1 MLLLAADV
9 SGKGIMTTATE
20 SPQFDRSVCDLA
32 YLAVNQQPF
41 PHLIHDHFI
50 KPEIYEQLHRS
61 FPKCPPN
68 TGPTGYSLYWGD
80 KDYQKLLDRQA
91 AWRALFNC
99 FHSQTFID
107 WAREQFSPWW
117 SQLGCTID
125 LASARYVPYREDR
138 IDKDREKLRRVDHEP
153 DELWVRMDVY
163 QGHVGY
169 ARKTHVDHRRR
180 LLSMLIYFCDQ
191 QENEMVGGELLLHDA
206 AHDPVTRVVP
216 RHNLMVA
223 FPSAAQSHHSV
234 TPIQSLEAPRNYIQV
249 QISSS
254 VEIWDDSAE
263 ALKRKAR
270 YSPVMVYS
278 NHSRLN
284 RPAESTSPEQTVG
297 PELSLSP
304 RLDLEDSR
312 AKLLG
317 VLPGAADIT
326 VIRNGGP
333 MGDHLIHA
341 GVRQLFRGVDYREI
355 SLSQIDGAGGDLAIV
370 TGSGA
375 WCGTHQHLPPL
386 LPQIEKQFART
397 VVFPSSFDTSIS
409 TVAKILGRTRALVF
423 AREFVSY
430 EQIRNLCRADLAHDT
445 AFFFDFRQHRRP
457 GSGTLLA
464 LRKDGEALTETVP
477 PGNRDIAA
485 DCESL
490 DEFLWTIA
498 RHEVVKT
505 DRAHVM
511 IAAALL
517 GKEVYFS
524 ASNYHK
530 LPALAACSLQG
541 YPVSFVPD
549 LRVTL
554 MDEFSKERAQ
564 AEDGGSVGRETPVFT
579 SENDRLRALYD
590 ERGRVIDEILNS
602 RSFRIVS
609 AYWRLRSYLSGR
621 KR

>member
-1 MLLLAADV
+1 
-9 SGKGIMTTATE
+9 MTTATD
-20 SPQFDRSVCDLA
+20 SPQVDRSICDLA
-32 YLAVNQQPF
+32 HIAANEQPF

-50 KPEIYEQLHRS
+50 QPESYEQLRRS

-68 TGPTGYSLYWGD
+68 TGPTGYSLYWSD
-80 KDYQKLLDRQA
+80 KGYQKLLDSEP
-91 AWRALFNC
+91 AWKALFHS
-99 FHSQTFID
+99 FHSQAFID
-107 WAREQFSPWW
+107 WAREQFAPWW

-125 LASARYVPYREDR
+125 LANARYVPYREDR
-138 IDKDREKLRRVDHEP
+138 IDKDRETLRRVEHEP
-153 DELWVRMDVY
+153 EQLWVRMDIY

-169 ARKTHVDHRRR
+169 ARATHVDHRRR

-191 QENEMVGGELLLHDA
+191 RENQMEGGELLLHDA
-206 AHDPVTRVVP
+206 AGVPVAQVVP

-223 FPSAAQSHHSV
+223 FPCAAQSHHSV
-234 TPIQSLEAPRNYIQV
+234 PPIRSLAAPRNYIQV

-263 ALKRKAR
+263 ALKRRAR
-270 YSPVMVYS
+270 HSPAAAYPT
-278 NHSRLN
+278 HSLSSGS
-284 RPAESTSPEQTVG
+284 AASTSPDQTVG
-297 PELSLSP
+297 LEASAPP
-304 RLDLEDSR
+304 RLDLEESR

-317 VLPGAADIT
+317 ALRGAADIT
-326 VIRNGGP
+326 VIRNWGP
-333 MGDHLIHA
+333 LGDQLIHA
-341 GVRQLFRGVDYREI
+341 GVRQLLRGVDYREI
-355 SLSQIDGAGGDLAIV
+355 GLGQIDGARGDLAIV
-370 TGSGA
+370 TGGGA
-375 WCGTHQHLPPL
+375 WCGAHQHLPPL
-386 LPQIEKQFART
+386 LPRIEKQFART

-409 TVAKILGRTRALVF
+409 TVAKVLGRTRALVF

-430 EQIRNLCRADLAHDT
+430 EGIRNLCRADVAHDT

-457 GSGTLLA
+457 GGGTLLA
-464 LRKDGEALTETVP
+464 FRKDAEALTDTVP
-477 PGNRDIAA
+477 PGNRDIAV

-549 LRVTL
+549 LRVRLT
-554 MDEFSKERAQ
+554 DELSKGQPQ
-564 AEDGGSVGRETPVFT
+564 AADGGSVDQRVFT
-579 SENDRLRALYD
+579 SEIERLRALSD
-590 ERGRVIDEILNS
+590 ERGRVLDEVLNS

-609 AYWRLRSYLSGR
+609 AFWRLRSYLSGR
-621 KR
+621 

>member
-1 MLLLAADV
+1 
-9 SGKGIMTTATE
+9 MTTATD
-20 SPQFDRSVCDLA
+20 SPQVDRSICDLA
-32 YLAVNQQPF
+32 YRAANEQPF

-50 KPEIYEQLHRS
+50 QPEVYEQLCRS
-61 FPKCPPN
+61 FPKCPRN

-80 KDYQKLLDRQA
+80 KEYQKLLDSQP
-91 AWRALFNC
+91 AWKALFHC

-125 LASARYVPYREDR
+125 LANARYVSYCEDR
-138 IDKDREKLRRVDHEP
+138 IDKDRETLRRVEHEP
-153 DELWVRMDVY
+153 DELWVRMDIY

-169 ARKTHVDHRRR
+169 ARVPHVDHRRR

-191 QENEMVGGELLLHDA
+191 QENQMVGGELLLHDA
-206 AHDPVTRVVP
+206 AHDPVARVVP

-223 FPSAAQSHHSV
+223 FPCAAQSHHSV
-234 TPIQSLEAPRNYIQV
+234 TPIQSMAAPRNYIQV

-263 ALKRKAR
+263 ALKRRAR
-270 YSPVMVYS
+270 YSPAMVYS
-278 NHSRLN
+278 NHSLSN
-284 RPAESTSPEQTVG
+284 RSATVTSTDQTVG
-297 PELSLSP
+297 PEVSP
-304 RLDLEDSR
+304 TPFLDLEESR

-317 VLPGAADIT
+317 ALQGAADIT

-341 GVRQLFRGVDYREI
+341 GLRQLLRGVDYREI
-355 SLSQIDGAGGDLAIV
+355 SWSHIDGARGDLAIV

-375 WCGTHQHLPPL
+375 WCGPHQHLAPV
-386 LPQIEKQFART
+386 LPRIEKQFART
-397 VVFPSSFDTSIS
+397 IIFPSSFDTSIS
-409 TVAKILGRTRALVF
+409 TVAKVLERTRALVF

-430 EQIRNLCRADLAHDT
+430 EQIRNLCRADVAHDT

-464 LRKDGEALTETVP
+464 FRTDAEALTETVP
-477 PGNRDIAA
+477 PGNRDIAV

-490 DEFLWTIA
+490 DEFLWIIA

-517 GKEVYFS
+517 GKEVYFN

-530 LPALAACSLQG
+530 VPALAACSLQG

-549 LRVTL
+549 LRVRLT
-554 MDEFSKERAQ
+554 DELSKERPQ
-564 AEDGGSVGRETPVFT
+564 AVDGGAVGQQARVFT
-579 SENDRLRALYD
+579 SEIDRLRALCD
-590 ERGRVIDEILNS
+590 ERGRVLDGILNS
-602 RSFRIVS
+602 KSFRIVS
-609 AYWRLRSYLSGR
+609 AYWRLRSYLSSR
-621 KR
+621 FW

>member
-1 MLLLAADV
+1 
-9 SGKGIMTTATE
+9 MTTATDL
-20 SPQFDRSVCDLA
+20 PQVDQAICDFA
-32 YLAVNQQPF
+32 YRETNGEPF

-50 KPEIYEQLHRS
+50 QPQIYEQLRRS

-68 TGPTGYSLYWGD
+68 TGPTGFSLYWGD
-80 KDYQKLLDRQA
+80 KNYQKLLDSQP
-91 AWRALFNC
+91 AWKALFQS

-125 LASARYVPYREDR
+125 LENARYVPYLEDR
-138 IDKDREKLRRVDHEP
+138 IDKDRETLRRVEHEP
-153 DELWVRMDVY
+153 HELWVRMDIY

-169 ARKTHVDHRRR
+169 ARKPHVDHRRR

-191 QENEMVGGELLLHDA
+191 QENEMVGGELLLYDA
-206 AHDPVTRVVP
+206 ALDPVERVGP

-223 FPSAAQSHHSV
+223 FPCAAQSHHSV
-234 TPIQSLEAPRNYIQV
+234 NQIQSLEAPRNYVQV

-263 ALKRKAR
+263 ALKRKAK
-270 YSPVMVYS
+270 YSAARVDLNQS
-278 NHSRLN
+278 LN
-284 RPAESTSPEQTVG
+284 RPIASTSADQG
-297 PELSLSP
+297 PEVSPSSPSP
-304 RLDLEDSR
+304 RLDLEESR

-317 VLPGAADIT
+317 VLTGAADIT
-326 VIRNGGP
+326 VIRNWGP

-341 GVRQLFRGVDYREI
+341 GVRQLLRGVDYREI
-355 SLSQIDGAGGDLAIV
+355 GLSQIDGARGDLAII

-375 WCGTHQHLPPL
+375 WCGAHQHLPPL

-409 TVAKILGRTRALVF
+409 TVAKILERTHARVF

-430 EQIRNLCRADLAHDT
+430 EQIRNLCSADVAHDT
-445 AFFFDFRQHRRP
+445 AFFFDYRQHQLP

-464 LRKDGEALTETVP
+464 FRKDGEAITEAVP
-477 PGNRDIAA
+477 PGNRDIAT

-498 RHEVVKT
+498 RHKMVKT

-517 GKEVYFS
+517 GKEVYFN

-530 LPALAACSLQG
+530 LPALAGSSLQG

-549 LRVTL
+549 LREKLV
-554 MDEFSKERAQ
+554 DELSKERP
-564 AEDGGSVGRETPVFT
+564 GSSVDRETPVFT
-579 SENDRLRALYD
+579 SESDRLKALYE
-590 ERGRVIDEILNS
+590 ERGRVIDDILNS
-602 RSFRIVS
+602 RSYRIVS
-609 AYWRLRSYLSGR
+609 VYWRLRKYLSR
-621 KR
+621 R

>member
-1 MLLLAADV
+1 
-9 SGKGIMTTATE
+9 MTNATD
-20 SPQFDRSVCDLA
+20 SPQVDRSICDLVFRA
-32 YLAVNQQPF
+32 ENEQPF

-50 KPEIYEQLHRS
+50 QLEIYEQLRRS
-61 FPKCPPN
+61 FPKCPSS

-80 KDYQKLLDRQA
+80 KGYQKLLDSQP
-91 AWRALFNC
+91 AWKALFQC

-125 LASARYVPYREDR
+125 LANARYVPYCEDR
-138 IDKDREKLRRVDHEP
+138 IDKDRETLRRVEHEP
-153 DELWVRMDVY
+153 HQLWVRMDIY

-191 QENEMVGGELLLHDA
+191 QENQMVGGELLLHDA
-206 AHDPVTRVVP
+206 ALDPVARVVP

-234 TPIQSLEAPRNYIQV
+234 TPIQSLAAPRNYVQV

-263 ALKRKAR
+263 ALKRKAK
-270 YSPVMVYS
+270 YSPAMVYL
-278 NHSRLN
+278 NHSLLN
-284 RPAESTSPEQTVG
+284 RSAASTSPDPTVG
-297 PELSLSP
+297 PEASPSFPSP

-409 TVAKILGRTRALVF
+409 TVAKVLERTRALVF

-430 EQIRNLCRADLAHDT
+430 EQIRNLCRADVAHDT
-445 AFFFDFRQHRRP
+445 AFFFDFRHYRRP

-511 IAAALL
+511 VAAALL
-517 GKEVYFS
+517 GKEVYFG

-549 LRVTL
+549 LRVRLT
-554 MDEFSKERAQ
+554 DELSKERPQ
-564 AEDGGSVGRETPVFT
+564 AGDGGSVGRGTPVFT
-579 SENDRLRALYD
+579 SENDRLRALCD

-609 AYWRLRSYLSGR
+609 VYWRLRSYLSGR
-621 KR
+621 GR